1 METTL
6 VDTILTWLVELDLVK
21 LVLYKNNGVL
31 NNILPDLEGDPFT

>member
-6 VDTILTWLVELDLVK
+6 VDTILTWLVELDLGK
-21 LVLYKNNGVL
+21 LVLYKNNGGL